1 MEHPLQKFKFCPQCG
16 GHFVDN
22 DFKSKRCEACG
33 FVLYLNPAASTAAFI
48 VDDGKLLVVE
58 RAKEPAKGT
67 FDLPGGFVDCYET
80 AEQGIEREVLEELGL
95 AVKSRKYIFSNSNRY
110 VYSGFTVHTLDMFF
124 ECTVDISSEI
134 CPMDDV
140 ANYRWIPLSEVNP
153 ADFGLESISQGVERF
168 LKEKCI

>member
-1 MEHPLQKFKFCPQCG
+1 MEHPLHKFKFCPCCG
-16 GHFVDN
+16 GRFVEN
-22 DFKSKRCEACG
+22 DFKSKRCETCG
-33 FVLYLNPAASTAAFI
+33 FVLYLNAAASTAAFI

-95 AVKSRKYIFSNSNRY
+95 TVKTKKYIFSNSNRY

-124 ECTVDISSEI
+124 ECTLDNYSDIR
-134 CPMDDV
+134 PMDDV
-140 ANYRWIPLSEVNP
+140 ANYRWIPLSELNP

>member
-1 MEHPLQKFKFCPQCG
+1 MEHPLQKFKFCPCCG
-16 GHFVDN
+16 GRFVEN

-67 FDLPGGFVDCYET
+67 LDLPGGFVDCYET

-95 AVKSRKYIFSNSNRY
+95 AVKSKKYIFSNSNM
-110 VYSGFTVHTLDMFF
+110 VTSTSGVPAHTCLPGRRNQ
-124 ECTVDISSEI
+124 SRAAGS
-134 CPMDDV
+134 CPV
-140 ANYRWIPLSEVNP
+140 R
-153 ADFGLESISQGVERF
+153 ISQ
-168 LKEKCI
+168 

>member
-1 MEHPLQKFKFCPQCG
+1 MEHPLHKFKFCPQCG

-80 AEQGIEREVLEELGL
+80 AEQGVEREIKEELGL
-95 AVKSRKYIFSNSNRY
+95 AIKSKKYIFSNSNRY

-134 CPMDDV
+134 RPMDDV

>member
-1 MEHPLQKFKFCPQCG
+1 MEHPLHKFKFCPQCG

-80 AEQGIEREVLEELGL
+80 AEQGVEREIKEELGL
-95 AVKSRKYIFSNSNRY
+95 AIKSKKYIFSNSNRY

-124 ECTVDISSEI
+124 ECALENYSEI
-134 CPMDDV
+134 RPMDDV
-140 ANYRWIPLSEVNP
+140 ATYRWIPLSEVNP
-153 ADFGLESISQGVERF
+153 ADFGLESISQGVERY
-168 LKEKCI
+168 LKEKCF